1 MPNLANKVAEYA
13 QWSELEIIAKQES
26 QRTEMPLSLS
36 INGKLMYTCIKSAN
50 SNTIEMLSQV
60 HDPFEGQNK
69 ENIFPLPFLHS
80 SNKFALNPLN
90 RNK

>member
-1 MPNLANKVAEYA
+1 MD
-13 QWSELEIIAKQES
+13 
-26 QRTEMPLSLS
+26 MPLRIS
-36 INGKLMYTCIKSAN
+36 INGNFIHTETHT

-60 HDPFEGQNK
+60 AVPFKWQNK